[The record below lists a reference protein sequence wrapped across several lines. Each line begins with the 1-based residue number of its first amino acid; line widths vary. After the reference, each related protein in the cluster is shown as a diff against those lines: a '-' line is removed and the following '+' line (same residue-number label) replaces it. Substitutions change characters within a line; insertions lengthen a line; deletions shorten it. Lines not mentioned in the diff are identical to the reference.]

1 MDVLVIGGTRFFGIP
16 MVEELLRAGHSVTV
30 ATRGRAADGFGSR
43 VQRLILDRTEEK
55 SLREALRG
63 RYYDVMIDKI
73 AYCSNDIRMV
83 MDAADCG
90 KYIHM
95 STTAVYE
102 PKHLNT
108 VESDF
113 DGTAGKL
120 VWCGRQ
126 DFPYDEVKRQAERA
140 LWQKYPDRH
149 WIAVR
154 YPFVI
159 GKDDYTGRLRFYVQ
173 HVLEG
178 KPMYIDNADCPLGF
192 IRSDEAGR
200 FLAFLA
206 ESNFRGAVNGS
217 SEGAVPVRE
226 ILDYVERKTGRKAV
240 LAPDGDPAPYNGEPA
255 YSINTD
261 RAAALG
267 FRFSSLRDWIRD
279 LLDYYMEGNEIR

>member
-30 ATRGRAADGFGSR
+30 ATRGRAADGFGGR

-63 RYYDVMIDKI
+63 RYYDVVIDKI
-73 AYCSNDIRMV
+73 AYCSNDIRMI

-102 PKHLNT
+102 PKHINT

-113 DGTAGKL
+113 DGTAGQL

-140 LWQKYPDRH
+140 LWQKYPDRN

-159 GKDDYTGRLRFYVQ
+159 GKDDYTGRLRFYAQ

-200 FLAFLA
+200 FLAFLT
-206 ESNFRGAVNGS
+206 ESDFRGAVNGS
-217 SEGAVPVRE
+217 SEGTVAVRE

-267 FRFSSLRDWIRD
+267 FRFSALRDWIWN
-279 LLDYYMEGNEIR
+279 LLDYYMEGNEKR

>member
-30 ATRGRAADGFGSR
+30 ATRGRAADGFGGR
-43 VQRLILDRTEEK
+43 VRRLILDRTEEK

-63 RYYDVMIDKI
+63 RYYDAVIDKI
-73 AYCSNDIRMV
+73 AYCSNDIRMI
-83 MDAADCG
+83 MDAVDCG

-102 PKHLNT
+102 PKHINT

-113 DGTAGKL
+113 DGRAGEL

-140 LWQKYPDRH
+140 LWQQYPDRN

-200 FLAFLA
+200 FLAFLT
-206 ESNFRGAVNGS
+206 ESDFRGAVNGS
-217 SEGAVPVRE
+217 SEGTVSVRE
-226 ILDYVERKTGRKAV
+226 ILDYVEGKTGRKAV

-267 FRFSSLRDWIRD
+267 FRFSALRDWIWN
-279 LLDYYMEGNEIR
+279 LLDYYMEGNEKR